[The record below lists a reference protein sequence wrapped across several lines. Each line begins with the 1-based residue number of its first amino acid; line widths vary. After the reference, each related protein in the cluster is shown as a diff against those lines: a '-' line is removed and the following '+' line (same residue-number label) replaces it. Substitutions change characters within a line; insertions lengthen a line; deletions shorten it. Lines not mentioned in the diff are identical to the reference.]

1 MTGCQ
6 ARVLVTV
13 INRQNCRQPERLYR
27 DLRDQGIP
35 YLQFIP
41 LQARDNPESLTDRE
55 WAAFLTAVFDV
66 WVREDIGRVYV
77 QHFDMALGIWC
88 GTSPQ
93 LDDFSGLSAECQA
106 CPVRHLCNNDTPSLP
121 IKGKSALCAGY
132 QAFFRHS
139 APHMRVMRDLIRH
152 HRSPVELMALLQQSH
167 RAS

>member
-6 ARVLVTV
+6 VRVLVTV

-66 WVREDIGRVYV
+66 WVREDIGRVVV
-77 QHFDMALGIWC
+77 QLFDLTLQIWR
-88 GTSPQ
+88 GNPLQ
-93 LDDFSGLSAECQA
+93 SGSFVLSDECQA
-106 CPVRHLCNNDTPSLP
+106 CPVRYLCSSDSPQPSEE
-121 IKGKSALCAGY
+121 GKSALCAGY

-152 HRSPVELMALLQQSH
+152 HRSPVELMALLQQSQ
-167 RAS
+167 RAR